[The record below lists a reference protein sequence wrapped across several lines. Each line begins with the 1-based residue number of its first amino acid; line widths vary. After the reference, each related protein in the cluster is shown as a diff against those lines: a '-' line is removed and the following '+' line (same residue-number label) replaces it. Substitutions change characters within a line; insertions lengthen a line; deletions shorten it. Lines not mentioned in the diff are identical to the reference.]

1 MGTERQ
7 HVLAKIHRL
16 FVESLDSLVM
26 TSFTPISTNPI
37 TQPNVSGLF
46 RVDLT

>member
-16 FVESLDSLVM
+16 FVESLDSLAM
-26 TSFTPISTNPI
+26 ISTNPI
-37 TQPNVSGLF
+37 TQPNVSGLS